1 MFDSIQPPLTRDS
14 PECADP
20 AVHKRDFASDQKIS
34 DRTRDHDLVR
44 TRVRGDPRADVNS
57 DSDCIAA
64 DHSHLLVWMPALT
77 CNPSFSTPG
86 DVANAQLLA
95 AAE

>member
-1 MFDSIQPPLTRDS
+1 M
-14 PECADP
+14 
-20 AVHKRDFASDQKIS
+20 
-34 DRTRDHDLVR
+34 
-44 TRVRGDPRADVNS
+44 RGDPRADVNS